1 MAKTSYQLIPPELDA
16 LYSRSLM
23 SGERYI
29 IPRVRRKVLFLSRNR
44 IKGLTEKSLIPSLSL
59 VWNGL
64 TTTSR
69 DLWTSTGALSNLSGF
84 RHFLKDKAF
93 RIKNDI
99 SGYAMPNTYHQVE
112 VGLLR
117 VESPATGLKI
127 EQLHPLNY
135 WVQRKVTGTKS
146 QYQPVSITES
156 FDLPLEISI
165 NYKSDLTSVGSGA
178 FAKFYCI
185 VYSHYQGRI
194 IETPCEISMPL
205 SHNWA
210 TLTASI
216 TSVIGMVR
224 GYTAFLEIYNA
235 TGDLLID
242 NLSIEHSGQNWC
254 RDPFCNDINQSFTK
268 AFYQIP
274 KHWAAVDV
282 PEGAYFES
290 VYYHLDTLE
299 PPYDLHANTIT
310 HNYVTLH
317 WSLGDTYTSQKVYRS
332 TNGTTFSSQTT
343 ISGSATTN
351 TRTSLTP
358 NTHYWFKI
366 EGINGAQTVFSE
378 VFDFYTLPAP

>member
-16 LYSRSLM
+16 LYSRALM

-44 IKGLTEKSLIPSLSL
+44 IKGLTERSLIPSLSL
-59 VWNGL
+59 VWNAL
-64 TTTSR
+64 TQEQR
-69 DLWTSTGALSNLSGF
+69 DLWTSTGANCNLTGF
-84 RHFLKDKAF
+84 KHFLKDRAF
-93 RIKNDI
+93 RIKNSMD
-99 SGYAMPNTYHQVE
+99 GYARPNTYHQVE

-146 QYQPVSITES
+146 QYQPVPITES
-156 FDLPLEISI
+156 FDLPLEITI
-165 NYKSDLTSVGSGA
+165 NYKSALTSAGEGA

-194 IETPCEISMPL
+194 IETPCEVNFEL
-205 SHNWA
+205 SHAWA
-210 TLTASI
+210 TLNTSL
-216 TSVIGMVR
+216 TSVIGRVR

-235 TGDLLID
+235 TGDLYVD
-242 NLSIEHSGQNWC
+242 NIEIVHSAQNWC

-290 VYYHLDTLE
+290 VYIDWA
-299 PPYDLHANTIT
+299 PPIPQWELPYEF
-310 HNYVTLH
+310 
-317 WSLGDTYTSQKVYRS
+317 GDV
-332 TNGTTFSSQTT
+332 
-343 ISGSATTN
+343 
-351 TRTSLTP
+351 
-358 NTHYWFKI
+358 
-366 EGINGAQTVFSE
+366 
-378 VFDFYTLPAP
+378 

>member
-16 LYSRSLM
+16 LYSRALM

-44 IKGLTEKSLIPSLSL
+44 IKGLTEKSLIPSLAL
-59 VWNGL
+59 VWNSL
-64 TTTSR
+64 DQTAR
-69 DLWTSTGALSNLSGF
+69 DLWTSTGANSNLTGF
-84 RHFLKDKAF
+84 KHFLKDRAF
-93 RIKNDI
+93 RIKNNLTGFANP
-99 SGYAMPNTYHQVE
+99 SQLHQVE

-146 QYQPVSITES
+146 QYQPVAITEN

-165 NYKSDLTSVGSGA
+165 NYKSVLTSAGSGA
-178 FAKFYCI
+178 FAKFYCV

-194 IETPCEISMPL
+194 IETECSVDIPL
-205 SHNWA
+205 LSSWNTA
-210 TLTASI
+210 TASI
-216 TSVIGMVR
+216 SSVLGMVR
-224 GYTAFLEIYNA
+224 GYTAFIEIYNA
-235 TGDLLID
+235 TGDLYID

-290 VYYHLDTLE
+290 VYIDFDIAFPQWYL
-299 PPYDLHANTIT
+299 PYEF
-310 HNYVTLH
+310 
-317 WSLGDTYTSQKVYRS
+317 GDV
-332 TNGTTFSSQTT
+332 
-343 ISGSATTN
+343 
-351 TRTSLTP
+351 
-358 NTHYWFKI
+358 
-366 EGINGAQTVFSE
+366 
-378 VFDFYTLPAP
+378 